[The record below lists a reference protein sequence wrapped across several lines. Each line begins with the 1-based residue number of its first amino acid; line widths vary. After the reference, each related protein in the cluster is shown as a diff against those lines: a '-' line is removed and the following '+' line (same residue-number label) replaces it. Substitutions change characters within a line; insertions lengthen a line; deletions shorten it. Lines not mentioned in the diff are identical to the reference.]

1 MKSEGTINF
10 CLQTIFKFIINMKKL
25 FNPLITIMA
34 ISLIII
40 GLALSSFTYDN
51 SGKEASASAPKE
63 FTVVWSIYA
72 GWNPW
77 SYAGTSG
84 IMDKWA
90 AKYGIKIKLLRM
102 DYMPSIEAFTTPS
115 VDACVMTNMDC
126 LTIPVAGGI
135 SCSAIIVGDYSNGND
150 ALIVRNN
157 LTIPKLKGKKVNLV
171 QFSVSHYMLSRAL
184 DMNGMT
190 DDDVKIVN
198 VSDSDIGPAFI
209 ANKDQEAV
217 VTWNPLVMEIM
228 KTPGVSKIFDSSQI
242 PGEILDLMVV
252 KTKVLQANPELG
264 KALAGAW
271 FEVMDIMSSRT
282 DKGKGALENM
292 AKAGGSSLIE
302 YQNQLK
308 TTAMFYKAADAV
320 AYTNGEEMKTN
331 MRRVRNFCSKYELL
345 GTGVKADDLG
355 IKFSDGTVLGNQG
368 KILFIYDASY
378 MQGVTK

>member
-1 MKSEGTINF
+1 
-10 CLQTIFKFIINMKKL
+10 MKKIK
-25 FNPLITIMA
+25 NPFAVIITL
-34 ISLIII
+34 SLIII
-40 GLALSSFTYDN
+40 GLAMSSFTWLAPK
-51 SGKEASASAPKE
+51 KETPAPAPKE
-63 FTVVWSIYA
+63 FTIVWSIYA

-90 AKYGIKIKLLRM
+90 AKYGIKIKLVRM

-157 LTIPKLKGKKVNLV
+157 LTIPQLKGKKVNLV

-184 DMNGMT
+184 DMNSMT

-228 KTPGVSKIFDSSQI
+228 KTPGVKKIFDSSQI

-264 KALAGAW
+264 KALSGAW

-282 DKGKGALENM
+282 DKGKGALTDM

-308 TTAMFYKAADAV
+308 TTAMFYKATDAV
-320 AYTNGEEMKTN
+320 AYTNSEGIKTN
-331 MRRVRNFCSKYELL
+331 MLRVRNFCSKYELL
-345 GTGVKADDLG
+345 GAGVKADDLG
-355 IKFSDGTVLGNQG
+355 IKFSDGSVIGNQN

-378 MQGVTK
+378 MQGASK

>member
-1 MKSEGTINF
+1 
-10 CLQTIFKFIINMKKL
+10 MKKISKPIAAIAIL
-25 FNPLITIMA
+25 F
-34 ISLIII
+34 LIITGMI
-40 GLALSSFTYDN
+40 MSSFTSN
-51 SGKEASASAPKE
+51 NPESKGSASAQKQ
-63 FTVVWSIYA
+63 FTVAWSIYA

-84 IMDKWA
+84 ILDKWA
-90 AKYGIKIKLLRM
+90 AKYGIKIKLTRM

-135 SCSAIIVGDYSNGND
+135 PCSAIIVGDYSNGND

-157 LTIPKLKGKKVNLV
+157 LTIPQLKGKKVNLV

-190 DDDVKIVN
+190 DDNVKIVN

-228 KTPGVSKIFDSSQI
+228 KTPGVKKVFDSSQI

-271 FEVMDIMSSRT
+271 FEVMGIMSSRT
-282 DKGKGALENM
+282 DKGKGALEDM

-308 TTAMFYKAADAV
+308 TTAMFYKAADAI
-320 AYTNGEEMKTN
+320 AYTSGEEIKTN

-345 GTGVKADDLG
+345 GSGVKADDLG
-355 IKFSDGTVLGNQG
+355 IKFADGSVIGNQG
-368 KILFIYDASY
+368 KILFTYDVTY
-378 MQGVTK
+378 MESVPK

>member
-1 MKSEGTINF
+1 
-10 CLQTIFKFIINMKKL
+10 MKKL
-25 FNPLITIMA
+25 INPLTVIITV
-34 ISLIII
+34 SLIIS
-40 GLALSSFTYDN
+40 GLAMSSFT
-51 SGKEASASAPKE
+51 SHTTGKEAASPAQKE

-77 SYAGTSG
+77 SYANTSG

-90 AKYGIKIKLLRM
+90 ARYGIKIKLVRM

-135 SCSAIIVGDYSNGND
+135 PCSAIIVGDYSNGND

-157 LTIPKLKGKKVNLV
+157 LTIPQLKGKKVNLV

-184 DMNGMT
+184 DMNSMT

-228 KTPGVSKIFDSSQI
+228 KTPGVKKIFDSSQI

-252 KTKVLQANPELG
+252 KTKVLQTNPGLG

-282 DKGKGALENM
+282 DKGKGALEDM

-308 TTAMFYKAADAV
+308 TTAMFYKATDAV
-320 AYTNGEEMKTN
+320 NYTNSEEIKTN

-345 GTGVKADDLG
+345 GAGVKADDLG
-355 IKFSDGTVLGNQG
+355 IRFSDGTVIGNQN
-368 KILFIYDASY
+368 KVLFIYDASY
-378 MQGVTK
+378 MQEVSK

>member
-1 MKSEGTINF
+1 MK
-10 CLQTIFKFIINMKKL
+10 KIINRL
-25 FNPLITIMA
+25 AAIMTV
-34 ISLIII
+34 SLIFIV
-40 GLALSSFTYDN
+40 LAMSSFT
-51 SGKEASASAPKE
+51 SHTPGKEAPSPAPKE

-77 SYAGTSG
+77 SYASTSG
-84 IMDKWA
+84 IMEKWA
-90 AKYGIKIKLLRM
+90 AKYNIKIKLVRM
-102 DYMPSIEAFTTPS
+102 DYMPSIEAFITPS

-157 LTIPKLKGKKVNLV
+157 LTIPQLKGKKVNLV

-228 KTPGVSKIFDSSQI
+228 KTPGVKKIFDSSQI

-271 FEVMDIMSSRT
+271 FEVMDVMSSRT
-282 DKGKGALENM
+282 DKGKGALEDM

-320 AYTNGEEMKTN
+320 TYTNGEEIKTN

-355 IKFSDGTVLGNQG
+355 IKFPDGTVIGNQN
-368 KILFIYDASY
+368 KILFIFDASY
-378 MQGVTK
+378 MQGASK

>member
-1 MKSEGTINF
+1 
-10 CLQTIFKFIINMKKL
+10 MKKIKL
-25 FNPLITIMA
+25 VLLMGMLLIA
-34 ISLIII
+34 I
-40 GLALSSFTYDN
+40 GLAISSFT
-51 SGKEASASAPKE
+51 GGVPVKEAPVPAPKE

-77 SYAGTSG
+77 AYAQTSG
-84 IMDKWA
+84 ILDKWA
-90 AKYGIKIKLLRM
+90 AKNNIKIKLVRM

-157 LTIPKLKGKKVNLV
+157 LTIPQLKGKKVNLV

-190 DDDVKIVN
+190 DDDVKIIN

-228 KTPGVSKIFDSSQI
+228 KNPGVKKIFDSSQI

-252 KTKVLQANPELG
+252 KTKVLQASPELG

-282 DKGKGALENM
+282 DKGKGALEEM

-308 TTAMFYKAADAV
+308 TTAMFYKASDAV
-320 AYTNGEEMKTN
+320 TYTNSEEIKTN

-345 GTGVKADDLG
+345 GAGVKADDLG
-355 IKFSDGTVLGNQG
+355 IKFSDGTVIGNQN
-368 KILFIYDASY
+368 KILFIYDAVY
-378 MQGVTK
+378 MQGASK